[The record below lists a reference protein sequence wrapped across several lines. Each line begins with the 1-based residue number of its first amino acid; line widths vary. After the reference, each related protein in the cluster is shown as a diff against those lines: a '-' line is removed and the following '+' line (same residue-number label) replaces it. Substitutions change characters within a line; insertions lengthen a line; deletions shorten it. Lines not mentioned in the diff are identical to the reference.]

1 MFDKNVVND
10 SETNSFV
17 NISIVSGNL
26 KNNGART
33 MRLTPQGNR
42 KINLKIFFSIKKFS
56 SVLFQNEMMLQLKTK
71 IV

>member
-33 MRLTPQGNR
+33 MIDPLR
-42 KINLKIFFSIKKFS
+42 K
-56 SVLFQNEMMLQLKTK
+56 
-71 IV
+71 